1 MNEKK
6 EQLRDAL
13 GRLSLTQ
20 AARLAHALE
29 LQRSLGT
36 ETLPTE
42 TVLEG
47 VRPLLRDARPGR
59 APSVGRLVCS
69 GFEEFLSDH
78 DDDPRIEGLIPRRSI
93 RPWWTA
99 ARYVA
104 ADQITALTQQ
114 LRTLLASNPS
124 ASLDA
129 FRDAVQQAA
138 AGWAAA
144 IDARL
149 EKPKRD
155 PQLVKLLAGPLA
167 DDACAI
173 ARILPNAPRINA
185 TMTAL
190 TALLELLQ
198 RMDHGRITDLAPEGV
213 SLLKQHYLAL
223 SESHSTDARYLA
235 LAVTNRLKQP
245 CQILRLAHALTWKT
259 TDTLVANS
267 EFACIG
273 GRLIG
278 DLQRLSRTIVTSAT
292 RRKTLPPAEELRHP
306 IAAYMEQAEALLKE
320 IDLRRESAWG
330 EAILRTRA
338 KLADVLDHGLL
349 ELYAQIVLA
358 AMPQPMG
365 KRDMSEAMVGD
376 TEAAFE
382 AAQLIAL
389 LAHRGQRHG
398 FAQAARDTLNAL
410 GPELER
416 RADEALR
423 LLQKEP
429 RRAETLQPQLEAAAK
444 LFDVVIAEGRSHVL
458 LRQIA
463 NALRASA

>member
-1 MNEKK
+1 MDKKK

-20 AARLAHALE
+20 ATRLAHALE

-47 VRPLLRDARPGR
+47 VRPRLRDARPGR
-59 APSVGRLVCS
+59 APSICRLVCS

-78 DDDPRIEGLIPRRSI
+78 DDEPRVEGLIPRRSI
-93 RPWWTA
+93 KPWWTA
-99 ARYVA
+99 ARHVA
-104 ADQITALTQQ
+104 ADQIAALTAQ
-114 LRTLLASNPS
+114 LRMLLARHPS
-124 ASLDA
+124 TSLDV
-129 FRDAVQQAA
+129 FRDEVQHAA
-138 AGWAAA
+138 GGWAATIVA
-144 IDARL
+144 GLD
-149 EKPKRD
+149 KPKRD
-155 PQLVKLLAGPLA
+155 PQLVRLLSGPLA
-167 DDACAI
+167 DDARAI
-173 ARILPNAPRINA
+173 AQILPLAPCINA

-190 TALLELLQ
+190 TALLDFLQ
-198 RMDHGRITDLAPEGV
+198 RVDHGRITDLVPEGV
-213 SLLKQHYLAL
+213 SLLKEQYLAL
-223 SESHSTDARYLA
+223 SESHGTDARYLA

-278 DLQRLSRTIVTSAT
+278 DLQRLSRMIVTSAT
-292 RRKTLPPAEELRHP
+292 RRKTLPPPEELSQP

-338 KLADVLDHGLL
+338 KLAEVLDHGLL
-349 ELYAQIVLA
+349 ELYAQLVLA
-358 AMPQPMG
+358 AMPQPAG
-365 KRDMSEAMVGD
+365 KRDLSATSYGD
-376 TEAAFE
+376 VEIAFE
-382 AAQLIAL
+382 ATQLIAL

-429 RRAETLQPQLEAAAK
+429 HRAEALQPQLEAAAK